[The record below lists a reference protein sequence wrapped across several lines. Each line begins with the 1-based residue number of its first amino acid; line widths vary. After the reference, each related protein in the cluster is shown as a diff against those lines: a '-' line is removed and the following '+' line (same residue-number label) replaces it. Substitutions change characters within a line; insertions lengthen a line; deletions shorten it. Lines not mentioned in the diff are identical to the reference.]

1 MKNSDLTFLI
11 LPVWKPF
18 LHLIFQIILLKVQ
31 IITDYKPH
39 KHTVQSERDTTAILP
54 MCYTGIMLSDN
65 MLNLMA
71 LRYAASSGHMT
82 LESFISLILR
92 LECMHSKWSR
102 AGRVM
107 LTVTK
112 GERVCAQDLPIQ
124 NCGALTFCVAQQTSS
139 SGCRME
145 IAWVSLSLR

>member
-102 AGRVM
+102 VGRTM

-112 GERVCAQDLPIQ
+112 VKG
-124 NCGALTFCVAQQTSS
+124 CVHRISQFKTVAHWPFVLLNRHLQAVV
-139 SGCRME
+139 GWR
-145 IAWVSLSLR
+145 